1 MVPRGPTRGRKRT
14 TDLTIRMR
22 RPPYLFLQE
31 KNRDRLDTGSQ
42 CPFSGMHQV
51 PILQQKVR
59 SGSSQD
65 EIDGDRALTSRQRI
79 LAPHKPQTRKRLLK
93 SLEIP
98 LSDWL
103 FRRLHE
109 PLPGLPSSLGLEP
122 SMSNDWTGLLKPR
135 SAPHSNWPISF
146 FDRPITYCRSTF
158 TRASHHV

>member
-1 MVPRGPTRGRKRT
+1 
-14 TDLTIRMR
+14 MR
-22 RPPYLFLQE
+22 RPPTYFSKRITGIVSMLGPSARSLECIQSLFP
-31 KNRDRLDTGSQ
+31 K
-42 CPFSGMHQV
+42 
-51 PILQQKVR
+51 KVR

-65 EIDGDRALTSRQRI
+65 DTDGDGALTSRQRI
-79 LAPHKPQTRKRLLK
+79 LAPHKLQTRKRLLK

-103 FRRLHE
+103 FRLLHE

-135 SAPHSNWPISF
+135 SAPHSNWSISL
-146 FDRPITYCRSTF
+146 FDRPITDCRSTF